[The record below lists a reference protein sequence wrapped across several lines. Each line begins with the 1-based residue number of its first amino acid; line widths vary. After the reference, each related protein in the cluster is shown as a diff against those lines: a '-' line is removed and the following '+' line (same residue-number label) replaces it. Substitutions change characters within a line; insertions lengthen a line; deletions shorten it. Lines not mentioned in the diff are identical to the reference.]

1 MKEIRE
7 LDKSKLTTEQKLG
20 LLLCA
25 NLNHGDKDVDDAV
38 ELIKNHSLG
47 AVWVTHHHKQ
57 RDEIIAKVKEAAD
70 YPIIIMCDAEN
81 GCAPHNIPG
90 PISLTAAHESEVY
103 AYSFGRATAALCAKT
118 GYNTVCNPLLDRRKV
133 NSPCGGMTRT
143 MGPDKQVVS
152 RLGAAI
158 ARGLHDG
165 GVLTIAKHY
174 PSSQKTLPYDTHM
187 REGFDMD
194 TREELIEDA
203 LYPYR
208 KMIEEDL
215 IDGVMVGHNLL
226 PNIDP
231 DRPASLSR
239 PVLDVLRDC
248 GFKGFYISDALNM
261 MGVVLKYG
269 NYVTTP
275 MAVEAGCDMP
285 LSWGIPCLEAVEALK
300 KGYSDGMITDEQLE
314 ISLDRVLAAHHRIM
328 LLPKEQPLYDEDV
341 ANIERIN
348 RECISAVCA
357 EGYTPAINTEGKHL
371 FVIMTDGDASLDKV
385 EYDAF
390 FSNSFYNPKA
400 IADKIKS
407 LFPNSFVVTH
417 PEYPNLHQNMRLF
430 KTQES
435 YEDIV
440 WITSYATQCFIGKEC
455 LTRRTVDLMDAL
467 QSTDRIVAHLHF
479 GNPFVATDAPFI
491 PRVLL
496 GWNSAQCI
504 NNTLD
509 ILAGKAEALGT
520 QPYAEYLTFHKKGDI
535 IL

>member
-7 LDKSKLTTEQKLG
+7 LDKSTLTTEQKLG

-25 NLNHGDKDVDDAV
+25 NLNHGDKDVDDAC
-38 ELIKNHSLG
+38 ELIRNHSLG
-47 AVWVTHHHKQ
+47 SVWVTNHHPK

-70 YPIIIMCDAEN
+70 YPIIIMCDGEN
-81 GCAPHNIPG
+81 GFEPNNIPG
-90 PISLTAAHESEVY
+90 FISIAAAHECEEY
-103 AYSFGRATAALCAKT
+103 AYSFGRATAAECVRR
-118 GYNTVCNPLLDRRKV
+118 GYNTLCNILLDRRKV
-133 NSPCGGMTRT
+133 NSPCGGMSRT
-143 MGPDKQVVS
+143 LGPDKEVVS
-152 RLGAAI
+152 RLSAAI
-158 ARGLHDG
+158 ARGIHDG
-165 GVLTIAKHY
+165 GALTIAKHY
-174 PSSQKTLPYDTHM
+174 PSSQRVLPYDTHM

-194 TREELIEDA
+194 TRKDLIEDA

-208 KMIEEDL
+208 KLIEEDL
-215 IDGVMVGHNLL
+215 LDGIMVGHNLL

-231 DRPASLSR
+231 DRPASLSK

-248 GFKGFYISDALNM
+248 GFRGFYISDALNM

-269 NYVTTP
+269 NYITTP
-275 MAVEAGCDMP
+275 MAVEAGCDVP

-300 KGYSDGMITDEQLE
+300 DGYRNGMITDEQLD
-314 ISLDRVLAAHHRIM
+314 ISLDRVLAAQHRIM
-328 LLPKEQPLYDEDV
+328 LLPKDVPLHDEDIK
-341 ANIERIN
+341 NIERLN
-348 RECISAVCA
+348 RECISARCA
-357 EGYTPAINTEGKHL
+357 EGYTPAIDPEGKHL
-371 FVIMTDGDASLDKV
+371 FVIMTDGDTSLEK

-390 FSNSFYNPKA
+390 FHNAFLFPKA
-400 IADKIKS
+400 VAERIKS
-407 LFPNSFVVTH
+407 LFPNSGVVAH

-430 KTQES
+430 KMQED

-479 GNPFVATDAPFI
+479 GNPFVATDAPFV

-496 GWNSAQCI
+496 GWNSSACI
-504 NNTLD
+504 DNTLD

-520 QPYAEYLTFHKKGDI
+520 QPYADYLTFHKKGDI

>member
-7 LDKSKLTTEQKLG
+7 LDKATLTTEQKLG

-38 ELIKNHSLG
+38 ELIKNHALG
-47 AVWVTHHHKQ
+47 SVWVTYHHKQ
-57 RDEIIAKVKEAAD
+57 RDEIIAKVKAAAD
-70 YPIIIMCDAEN
+70 YPIIIMCDCEN
-81 GCAPHNIPG
+81 GAPPHNIPS
-90 PISLTAAHESEVY
+90 PIALSAAGKNPAY
-103 AYSFGRATAALCAKT
+103 AYSFGRATATLCAKL
-118 GYNTVCNPLLDRRKV
+118 GYNTVCNPLLDRRMK

-143 MGPDKQVVS
+143 IGPDKEVVAE
-152 RLGAAI
+152 LGAEI
-158 ARGLHDG
+158 ARGMHDG

-174 PSSQKTLPYDTHM
+174 PSSQKTMPFDTHM

-208 KMIEEDL
+208 KL
-215 IDGVMVGHNLL
+215 IDKGLLDGAMVGHNLL

-231 DRPASLSR
+231 ERPASLSR

-275 MAVEAGCDMP
+275 MAVGAGCDIP
-285 LSWGIPCLEAVEALK
+285 LSWGIPCLEAIGALK
-300 KGYSDGMITDEQLE
+300 DGYRDGLITDEQLDV
-314 ISLDRVLAAHHRIM
+314 SLDRVLEAHHKIM
-328 LLPKEQPLYDEDV
+328 LLPKDQPLLDEDV
-341 ANIERIN
+341 ENIKKIN

-357 EGYTPAINTEGKHL
+357 EGYTPAIDTEGKHL
-371 FVIMTDGDASLDKV
+371 FVLMTDGTVSLDTV

-390 FSNSFYNPKA
+390 ASSFFNPPA

-407 LFPNSFVVTH
+407 LFPNSHVVTH

-430 KTQES
+430 ALQQK
-435 YEDIV
+435 YDDIV
-440 WITSYATQCFIGKEC
+440 YITNYASQCFIGKEC

-479 GNPFVATDAPFI
+479 GNPFVATDAPFV

-496 GWNSAQCI
+496 GWNSSACI
-504 NNTLD
+504 DNTLD
-509 ILAGKAEALGT
+509 ILAGKAEAVGT
-520 QPYAEYLTFHKKGDI
+520 QPYMDYLTFHKKGDI